1 MEDLDLKHEEPKRA
15 YWATKHARDPAI
27 KAEMRC
33 GMENVKALLFEG
45 QHADSREVDSKG
57 EVGESLVEEG
67 RRDCCSSISGSCL
80 YESSPAS
87 TSAWDSLIFGRD
99 DGGVRRGD
107 SKRRFLKSL
116 HLYSMDCT

>member
-1 MEDLDLKHEEPKRA
+1 MKHEEPKRA

-33 GMENVKALLFEG
+33 GMENVKVLLFEE
-45 QHADSREVDSKG
+45 QHADSREVDSGG
-57 EVGESLVEEG
+57 EVIEEG

-87 TSAWDSLIFGRD
+87 MSAWDPLIVGRD
-99 DGGVRRGD
+99 DGGLRRGD
-107 SKRRFLKSL
+107 SKRRFLNKV
-116 HLYSMDCT
+116 CTYIA

>member
-1 MEDLDLKHEEPKRA
+1 VEDLDLKHEEPKSA

-33 GMENVKALLFEG
+33 GMENVKVLLFEE
-45 QHADSREVDSKG
+45 QHADGREVDSEG

-67 RRDCCSSISGSCL
+67 RRDCCSSVSGSCL

-87 TSAWDSLIFGRD
+87 TSAWDSFIFGGD

-107 SKRRFLKSL
+107 SKRGFLNKV
-116 HLYSMDCT
+116 CTYTV